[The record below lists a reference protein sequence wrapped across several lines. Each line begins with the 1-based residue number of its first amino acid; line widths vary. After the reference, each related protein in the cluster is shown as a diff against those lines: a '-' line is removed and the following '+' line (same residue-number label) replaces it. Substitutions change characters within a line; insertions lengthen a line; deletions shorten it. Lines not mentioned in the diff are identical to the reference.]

1 MLSKILV
8 KLIPSKDKLIST
20 LFDIKQELEKGL
32 DVKLIVIHSIS
43 VLILN
48 SNDTVENNHLL
59 NHLAN
64 TLRYIA
70 IELNVII
77 IVTNLMITWNEW
89 MLEGNE
95 NMVEKV
101 CCGKYWKGIPNVRLK
116 ISEGVDDK
124 LEFNLLKN
132 NNNTSNKH

>member
-1 MLSKILV
+1 MLSKLLV
-8 KLIPSKDKLIST
+8 KHISSKYKLIST

-48 SNDTVENNHLL
+48 SNDPVENNHIL

-77 IVTNLMITWNEW
+77 IVTNLITTRNEW
-89 MLEGNE
+89 VLEGNE
-95 NMVEKV
+95 NIVEKV
-101 CCGKYWKGIPNVRLK
+101 CCGKYWRGVPNVRLK
-116 ISEGVDDK
+116 ITVGVDNK
-124 LEFNLLKN
+124 LEFNILK
-132 NNNTSNKH
+132 K

>member
-1 MLSKILV
+1 MLSKLLV
-8 KLIPSKDKLIST
+8 KHIPSKYTLIST
-20 LFDIKQELEKGL
+20 LFDIIQELKKGL
-32 DVKLIVIHSIS
+32 DVKLIIIHSIS
-43 VLILN
+43 VLTLN
-48 SNDTVENNHLL
+48 TNDPVENNHLL

-77 IVTNLMITWNEW
+77 IVTNLITTWNEW
-89 MLEGNE
+89 VLEGNE

-101 CCGKYWKGIPNVRLK
+101 CCGKYWREVPNVRVK
-116 ISEGVDDK
+116 ITGVDNK